1 VGETIH
7 FIKALEQTKA
17 QLEKQKQE
25 QALARQAATQAM
37 SSLSVM
43 QTAQGMAAMSNG
55 WGPVPQQQPPA
66 VVAAAAAA
74 AAAPPPLTPATGPAG
89 FQTWSAPNVVLS
101 ISDEKAV
108 INLCVPRHP
117 RMLTVVMSVLNKHR
131 IDVVTAHVVA
141 EDARSMITIYTSVS
155 SLLDLD
161 LLPGFFHVL
170 CLLLDVGFHVA

>member
-66 VVAAAAAA
+66 VVAAAA

>member
-74 AAAPPPLTPATGPAG
+74 PPPPLTPATGPAG